1 MAENKITLSRSLST
15 KDLVVYGIIFM
26 IPVAP
31 IAFYGSFLSPA
42 HGMVALAYLIGMIA
56 MLFTDLVM
64 LAWLVSFLTLVRC
77 ILTFK
82 KEQILC

>member
-42 HGMVALAYLIGMIA
+42 QYGGASLSNRNDCYVIYWI
-56 MLFTDLVM
+56 
-64 LAWLVSFLTLVRC
+64 
-77 ILTFK
+77 
-82 KEQILC
+82 